1 MIAHLKRA
9 ACRTASATGLFG
21 VSRALSA
28 HLPRILMY
36 HGFCGTDQRFD
47 DCTDTLTFRRQLAHI
62 KKHYRPAKLSELG
75 RRLAADEP
83 LPDRTIAITIDDGY
97 ENFARF
103 AVPLLA
109 EFDIPATL
117 FVVSDLP
124 DSGQWLWTDKFKYLL
139 ARANDSIPTTIAA
152 LKQMPTGDRDEQLA
166 DLAAELNISIP
177 DHAPA
182 RHALL
187 GWKALEQLVAAG
199 LIEIGAHT
207 RNHPIL
213 AHVPSEQA
221 WDQISGSRRALEQK
235 LAAPV
240 TTFCYPNGKPGD
252 FLPEQTDMVR
262 KAGFICATASHIGWV
277 SPASNRFALPRIGG
291 DGGDMLQFRK
301 YVDGFEYLQRRA
313 AGIPSA

>member
-1 MIAHLKRA
+1 MIARLKRA
-9 ACRTASATGLFG
+9 VCRTASATGLFG

-36 HGFCGTDQRFD
+36 HGFCGSDQRFD
-47 DCTDTLTFRRQLAHI
+47 DCTDILTFRRQLTHI
-62 KKHYRPAKLSELG
+62 KKHYRPIKLSELG
-75 RRLAADEP
+75 RRLAAGEP
-83 LPDRTIAITIDDGY
+83 LPERTIAITIDDGY

-109 EFDIPATL
+109 EFGIPATL
-117 FVVSDLP
+117 FVVSDFP
-124 DSGQWLWTDKFKYLL
+124 DTDQWLWTDKFKFLL
-139 ARANDSIPTTIAA
+139 NRNTLPTTLAA
-152 LKQMPTGDRDEQLA
+152 LKQMTVDDRDARLA
-166 DLAAELNISIP
+166 ELAAELSVSIP
-177 DHAPA
+177 DRPPA

-187 GWKALEQLVAAG
+187 GWKALEQLAGDG

-213 AHVPSEQA
+213 ARVAPHEA
-221 WDQISGSRRALEQK
+221 CDQISGSRRALEQK
-235 LAAPV
+235 LSAPV

-252 FLPEQTDMVR
+252 YLPEQIEMVR
-262 KAGFICATASHIGWV
+262 KAGFVCATASHIGWV
-277 SPASNRFALPRIGG
+277 CPSSDRLALPRIGG
-291 DGGDMLQFRK
+291 DSGDMLQFRK